1 MLQCKNVYDTIS
13 EGRVWLLISWL
24 ETACVGATRGSLV
37 MDLCERMLEISL
49 GPGTAAM
56 CSQTVSVSGRA
67 AEEFG

>member
-56 CSQTVSVSGRA
+56 CLQTVSVSGRA